1 MYPVVYAASHW
12 ERHDHL
18 EEASRAKCTL
28 QVALWGL
35 NPFSAA
41 FARLRCFIFCLKNF
55 KKLRR
60 GEKSEFS
67 EDTDELLTHSEWAL
81 FLEAALESAPQF
93 IIQLYAV
100 SVQQEPVQIIQMISL
115 PVSFFSLTW
124 ASTAADEL
132 YLVDSSDLKAKHK
145 VLRFIT
151 HLFLLSSRLFAVAF
165 FTVSY
170 KWWIIS
176 VLMIPSIAI
185 VTTDT
190 ILFCRGE
197 NCGAVDVGFP
207 ALFFCLHWLRDDVS
221 LTRIME
227 ECSLKQLSRIQLFS
241 NVLFIVE
248 NIAMILIYYFSE
260 FSNTWYSLPVTI
272 CVCLFSVLGSTIRVI
287 HYRFLTKEESNDA
300 VSLLSVN
307 NNNLSTTSEPL
318 TVNLPDQPQVIV
330 INQGSQQEKESESI
344 PYTIP
349 VV

>member
-28 QVALWGL
+28 QVTLWGL

-115 PVSFFSLTW
+115 PVSFLSLAW
-124 ASTAADEL
+124 ASTAADYEL
-132 YLVDSSDLKAKHK
+132 SKFDVPNLKHK
-145 VLRFIT
+145 LLLFVT
-151 HLFLLSSRLFAVAF
+151 HLFLLSSRLFAIAF

-176 VLMIPSIAI
+176 VLLFHSIAI
-185 VTTDT
+185 FTADT
-190 ILFCRGE
+190 IWLCQRGD
-197 NCGAVDVGFP
+197 CDAAAVLRS
-207 ALFFCLHWLRDDVS
+207 AWLFCLHWLRDDWSIRTVHFDHFE
-221 LTRIME
+221 LDKE
-227 ECSLKQLSRIQLFS
+227 NKKQLRITQLLP
-241 NVLFIVE
+241 NALFIVE
-248 NIAMILIYYFSE
+248 NIAMILLFYFSE
-260 FSNTWYSLPVTI
+260 FSNTWYSLRITI
-272 CVCLFSVLGSTIRVI
+272 CVCLFSVLGSTIRVT
-287 HYRFLTKEESNDA
+287 HFRCLTSSNA
-300 VSLLSVN
+300 VSPAI
-307 NNNLSTTSEPL
+307 SE
-318 TVNLPDQPQVIV
+318 
-330 INQGSQQEKESESI
+330 
-344 PYTIP
+344 
-349 VV
+349 

>member
-115 PVSFFSLTW
+115 PVSFLSLAW
-124 ASTAADEL
+124 ASTAADYEL
-132 YLVDSSDLKAKHK
+132 SEFDVPNLKHK
-145 VLRFIT
+145 LLLFVT
-151 HLFLLSSRLFAVAF
+151 HLFLLSSRLFAIAF

-176 VLMIPSIAI
+176 VLLFHSIAI
-185 VTTDT
+185 VTADT
-190 ILFCRGE
+190 IWLCQRGD
-197 NCGAVDVGFP
+197 CDAAAVLRSAWV
-207 ALFFCLHWLRDDVS
+207 FCLHWLRDDWS
-221 LTRIME
+221 I
-227 ECSLKQLSRIQLFS
+227 
-241 NVLFIVE
+241 
-248 NIAMILIYYFSE
+248 
-260 FSNTWYSLPVTI
+260 
-272 CVCLFSVLGSTIRVI
+272 STGHVD
-287 HYRFLTKEESNDA
+287 HF
-300 VSLLSVN
+300 
-307 NNNLSTTSEPL
+307 
-318 TVNLPDQPQVIV
+318 
-330 INQGSQQEKESESI
+330 
-344 PYTIP
+344 
-349 VV
+349 